1 MSVLHQELVEWV
13 TVSTYSHR
21 WSRELL
27 CTRSSKTKCRT
38 VVLPGIGAV
47 GVTRLSS
54 FSFVFCPFAPE
65 DILICVGT
73 DSSNGKRG
81 PFLQV
86 FLLIDERK
94 MDSALQ
100 SSFSV
105 NALAVDLLH

>member
-1 MSVLHQELVEWV
+1 M
-13 TVSTYSHR
+13 
-21 WSRELL
+21 
-27 CTRSSKTKCRT
+27 
-38 VVLPGIGAV
+38 VLPGIGAV

-54 FSFVFCPFAPE
+54 SSFVFCPFVPE

-73 DSSNGKRG
+73 DSSNVKRG
-81 PFLQV
+81 PLLQV

-105 NALAVDLLH
+105 NAVAMDLLH